1 MQEAFFVG
9 FTPRS
14 RARNVMRNAQL
25 KTLNKPGFTVSTPCG
40 ASQLEPRQIK

>member
-14 RARNVMRNAQL
+14 RARNVMRNARL
-25 KTLNKPGFTVSTPCG
+25 KMHNKHRFTVVPRGG
-40 ASQLEPRQIK
+40 ANHRA